1 MDTYHNEKAR
11 MFKVGSTIL
20 SKKLFVLTLGGGL
33 VFWAATFVTSLLTL
47 AAEYRAA
54 YTNWK
59 IQTVWIDSVFAGLI
73 IACGVSYFLLRSLSK
88 IPAKNPIRES
98 VRLGFVA
105 LVIITILIDVPR
117 SLLSPGPG
125 NPWSWYYFLVG
136 LMFNAVRFL
145 LLGVA
150 TGYFYKRLY
159 AWA

>member
-1 MDTYHNEKAR
+1 MLAAGS
-11 MFKVGSTIL
+11 KVL
-20 SKKLFVLTLGGGL
+20 SKKNLLTLTIAGAA
-33 VFWAATFVTSLLTL
+33 VFWAATFVTSLLPL

-88 IPAKNPIRES
+88 MPAMNPVRES

-125 NPWSWYYFLVG
+125 NAWSWYYFLVG
-136 LMFNAVRFL
+136 LIFNAARFL
-145 LLGVA
+145 LLGFVI
-150 TGYFYKRLY
+150 GYLYKKLY
-159 AWA
+159 GSV